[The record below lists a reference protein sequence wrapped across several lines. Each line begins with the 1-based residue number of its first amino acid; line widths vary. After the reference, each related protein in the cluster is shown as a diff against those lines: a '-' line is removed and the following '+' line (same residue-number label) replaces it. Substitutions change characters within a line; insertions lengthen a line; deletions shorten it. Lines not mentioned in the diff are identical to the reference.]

1 MLVLHVPHMQ
11 DNPNPVLLTT
21 HSKTYQVLIKVLQA
35 SLVSGYLETRRV
47 EIEERAISVH
57 QSVYKRNARFFSV
70 IVPARVAKHKKQVV
84 QGYHHDA

>member
-35 SLVSGYLETRRV
+35 SLVSVYLETRRV

-57 QSVYKRNARFFSV
+57 QSVYKRNARFFFSHRSGAGGKAQKTSCSGL
-70 IVPARVAKHKKQVV
+70 PP
-84 QGYHHDA
+84 